1 MSDDYASAKKAY
13 LHPSKLH
20 VSKNSNM
27 SYDKALLKGFKPPL
41 WLKYMHRS
49 GEIYTFKQ
57 KSERKIFFHPKSNF
71 TKEYLEFPT
80 RIKELPVRI
89 YILI

>member
-20 VSKNSNM
+20 VSKNSICHM
-27 SYDKALLKGFKPPL
+27 IKRCL

-49 GEIYTFKQ
+49 GEIYTFKK

>member
-1 MSDDYASAKKAY
+1 MFDDYASVMIAY
-13 LHPSKLH
+13 VHPSKLH

-27 SYDKALLKGFKPPL
+27 SYDKALLKPL

-49 GEIYTFKQ
+49 GEIYTFKR